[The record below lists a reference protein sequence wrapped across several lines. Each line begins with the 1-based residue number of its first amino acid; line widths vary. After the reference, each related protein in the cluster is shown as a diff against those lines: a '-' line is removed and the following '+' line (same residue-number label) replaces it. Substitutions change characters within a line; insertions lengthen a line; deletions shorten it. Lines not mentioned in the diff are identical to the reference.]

1 MSSNTEPLLPG
12 GPTQRDDVC
21 PESLDE
27 DAKAAP
33 RAQDPHMA
41 PVTGAD
47 AQALE
52 LANTAAE
59 GGVSHSTRSTL
70 RHRTSHDGNG
80 RDSVPNTDT
89 TATKRGRCC
98 SCRKCPSVPLHT
110 LWGKAL
116 LVLIMLFPLAGPAL
130 YVTMSINI
138 IEAPTTITKGAHV
151 YQAMLC
157 VLGTHKL
164 WKGHP

>member
-1 MSSNTEPLLPG
+1 MIRTEALAAKGRMNSFSEPLISPANATAG
-12 GPTQRDDVC
+12 AQGPSVAPAAPAPVVG
-21 PESLDE
+21 PESPV
-27 DAKAAP
+27 AKA
-33 RAQDPHMA
+33 D
-41 PVTGAD
+41 
-47 AQALE
+47 E
-52 LANTAAE
+52 LANSAAE
-59 GGVSHSTRSTL
+59 GDVSPPTRSMS
-70 RHRTSHDGNG
+70 RHRTSQAGNG
-80 RDSVPNTDT
+80 SGSA
-89 TATKRGRCC
+89 ATKRDRCC
-98 SCRKCPSVPLHT
+98 CCKCPSVPLHT

>member
-1 MSSNTEPLLPG
+1 MCL
-12 GPTQRDDVC
+12 
-21 PESLDE
+21 ESLDE
-27 DAKAAP
+27 DAKALAP
-33 RAQDPHMA
+33 QAQGPRMA

-52 LANTAAE
+52 VANE
-59 GGVSHSTRSTL
+59 GDVSHSTRSTL

-80 RDSVPNTDT
+80 RGSVPNTDT

-151 YQAMLC
+151 YKAMLC